1 MIHTEQLILTEPNQ
15 DDFGRYFNI
24 NADPQ
29 NNLYN
34 PGGPMKYEAA
44 ISNFENIIRHWQE
57 HKFGV
62 WSIAEKKNPKN
73 VIGFGGLNYKKY
85 ANHLR
90 LNLGYRFD
98 KDFWGKGYATE
109 LAIMAIKFGFNELDK
124 NEIYALVRPSNL
136 SSIRVLEKSGLE
148 LFSELNDVENEVNS
162 LVFRIEN
169 NPIKDS
175 LLF

>member
-1 MIHTEQLILTEPNQ
+1 MINTEQLILTAPNQ
-15 DDFGRYFNI
+15 DDFDRYFNI

-34 PGGPMKYEAA
+34 PSGPMKYEAA
-44 ISNFENIIRHWQE
+44 RKNFENIIRHWQE
-57 HKFGV
+57 YKFGV
-62 WSIAEKKNPKN
+62 WSIAEKKTPKYI
-73 VIGFGGLNYKKY
+73 IGFGGLNYKQY

-109 LAIMAIKFGFNELDK
+109 LAVKAIEFGLNELGK

-148 LFSELNDVENEVNS
+148 LFGELNDVENEVNS

-169 NPIKDS
+169 KPINN
-175 LLF
+175 

>member
-1 MIHTEQLILTEPNQ
+1 MIDTKQLILNAPNQ
-15 DDFGRYFNI
+15 DNFDRYFDI
-24 NADPQ
+24 NSDPQ

-34 PGGPMKYEAA
+34 PSGPMKYEAA
-44 ISNFENIIRHWQE
+44 KRNFETIIRHWQE

-62 WSIAEKKNPKN
+62 WSIAEKTDPKY
-73 VIGFGGLNYKKY
+73 VIGFGGLNYKQY

-109 LAIMAIKFGFNELDK
+109 VAKMAIEFGFNELGKDD
-124 NEIYALVRPSNL
+124 IYALVRPSNL
-136 SSIRVLEKSGLE
+136 PSIKVLEKSGLD

-169 NPIKDS
+169 IKK
-175 LLF
+175 

>member
-1 MIHTEQLILTEPNQ
+1 MIYTEQLILTEPNQ
-15 DDFGRYFNI
+15 DDFDRYFAI

-34 PGGPMKYEAA
+34 PSGAMKYEAA
-44 ISNFENIIRHWQE
+44 ISNFGNIIRHWQE

-62 WSIAEKKNPKN
+62 WSVAEKKNPKYI
-73 VIGFGGLNYKKY
+73 IGFGGLNYKQY

-109 LAIMAIKFGFNELDK
+109 LAVMAIEFGFNRLVE

-148 LFSELNDVENEVNS
+148 LFSELNDVENEANS

-169 NPIKDS
+169 KPIND
-175 LLF
+175 